1 MPHHSLSQPLLHP
14 LTRCLPRWLHSG
26 LTLAQHHLA
35 SQYHT
40 LSLVLNTLQFEQLLS
55 SLHEAKTGQV
65 VSLAEA
71 FSDVVGG
78 DVSP

>member
-1 MPHHSLSQPLLHP
+1 MPHTALSQPL
-14 LTRCLPRWLHSG
+14 TRLQQWLHQG
-26 LTLAQHHLA
+26 LATLGQHVA

-40 LSLVLNTLQFEQLLS
+40 LSWVLNTQQFEQLLN

-71 FSDVVGG
+71 FG